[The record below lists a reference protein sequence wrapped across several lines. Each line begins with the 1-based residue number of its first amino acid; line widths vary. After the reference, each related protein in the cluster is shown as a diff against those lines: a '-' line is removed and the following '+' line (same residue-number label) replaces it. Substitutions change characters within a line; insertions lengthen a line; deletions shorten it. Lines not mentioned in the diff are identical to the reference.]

1 MSEEE
6 ERSSGDESGA
16 RQLQRRGRRS
26 GQRKGRR
33 RGEECDKMVNF
44 DTRKLFSLTRSGS
57 PVIMTECTAAMV
69 LMDLSC
75 SPANRGRMSHASGH
89 SGRNQSHSGIL
100 GKPGPL
106 RPTPTAVKNAF
117 KSVYQ
122 SLGAQQ
128 LFTCYFCCCATV
140 YLSQTRRA
148 QIKIFR
154 KLNIRLLR
162 VKAGK
167 NQLTLRGGTGGIFD
181 KYFYIFFSS
190 LSMRPYYLTVAVQSL
205 N

>member
-16 RQLQRRGRRS
+16 RQHQRRGRRS

-33 RGEECDKMVNF
+33 RGEECGDNKIVNF

-89 SGRNQSHSGIL
+89 SGRNQAA
-100 GKPGPL
+100 
-106 RPTPTAVKNAF
+106 AVKNAY
-117 KSVYQ
+117 KSVYHSHKQ
-122 SLGAQQ
+122 SHGQ
-128 LFTCYFCCCATV
+128 
-140 YLSQTRRA
+140 
-148 QIKIFR
+148 
-154 KLNIRLLR
+154 
-162 VKAGK
+162 
-167 NQLTLRGGTGGIFD
+167 
-181 KYFYIFFSS
+181 
-190 LSMRPYYLTVAVQSL
+190 
-205 N
+205 